1 MSTNRKR
8 LVKMFL
14 SYNSSNKRLYLQIGV
29 TALHFAADNG
39 HSEIVEQLL
48 EAGATD
54 NPDQVYTNQIIA
66 FNSSVI
72 L

>member
-1 MSTNRKR
+1 
-8 LVKMFL
+8 MFL

-48 EAGATD
+48 EAD
-54 NPDQVYTNQIIA
+54 NPDQVYTNQIIT
-66 FNSSVI
+66 SVI